1 MSDNNS
7 TADGK
12 DHLDSAIP
20 PPPGS
25 PGHQASFRVQPRKP
39 LNSELIAKVTLSIA
53 LIGSFLPWARVL
65 FFTVNGT
72 DGDGIITAAASGL
85 ALILVFVGTRKRSSN
100 ESPFGSFT
108 GGAISASLAAIVYV
122 YDFVNLS
129 SISDESSNDL
139 FEISVQPQVGLI
151 GGSIG
156 AVVGALV
163 CIQLAIRARTDRKAA
178 SQAQK
183 S

>member
-1 MSDNNS
+1 MSDDKS
-7 TADGK
+7 TADGYEN
-12 DHLDSAIP
+12 LGSVIP

-25 PGHQASFRVQPRKP
+25 PGHQTAFRVEPRKQ
-39 LNSELIAKVTLSIA
+39 LNSELTAKVALSIA

-85 ALILVFVGTRKRSSN
+85 ALLLIFVGARKKASN
-100 ESPFGSFT
+100 ESPFGSLT
-108 GGAISASLAAIVYV
+108 GGAISASLAAAVYV
-122 YDFVNLS
+122 YDFVNLN
-129 SISDESSNDL
+129 SISDESSNEL

-156 AVVGALV
+156 AVVGAVV
-163 CIQLAIRARTDRKAA
+163 CIQLALRARRDRKAN
-178 SQAQK
+178 
-183 S
+183 